1 MDLKLLFLGLV
12 IVSSG
17 CVSQSSTP
25 EQTNQVQVETVDIN
39 GIGGDRTVESPNPV
53 ILNVNGQDFEVF
65 VEDGTE
71 VREINSNGIN
81 VDISLPAGSDPEI
94 SQNGENVDISRR

>member
-17 CVSQSSTP
+17 CIS
-25 EQTNQVQVETVDIN
+25 QVETVNLN
-39 GIGGDRTVESPNPV
+39 GDGETRTVDSSGPV
-53 ILNVNGQDFEVF
+53 ILNVNGENLEVF

-71 VREINSNGIN
+71 VREINSNGED
-81 VDISLPAGSDPEI
+81 VDISLPADSDPEI
-94 SQNGENVDISRR
+94 NQNGENVDISRR